1 MRQRPPGVFHPR
13 NSPCSAISRTK
24 RAVNPNALATS
35 RVEHSVGNEIT
46 GSFFMRE
53 FYHFNYKY
61 LLYLKKLI
69 FKLMSKRILIV
80 EDHAD
85 IRKLI
90 RMTLEFEYYDIHE
103 AANAQEGL
111 DAIRR
116 LHPQLVLLDIMMPG
130 EMDGL
135 DLCQMVKNDPSLG
148 LPQVVLLTARGQ
160 DKDIEAGMNAGAD
173 AYLLKPFSPLQ
184 LITTIDSLGIQTT
197 ETQ

>member
-1 MRQRPPGVFHPR
+1 
-13 NSPCSAISRTK
+13 
-24 RAVNPNALATS
+24 
-35 RVEHSVGNEIT
+35 
-46 GSFFMRE
+46 
-53 FYHFNYKY
+53 
-61 LLYLKKLI
+61 
-69 FKLMSKRILIV
+69 MSKRILIV

-85 IRKLI
+85 IRNLI

-116 LHPQLVLLDIMMPG
+116 LHPQLVVLDIMMPG

-197 ETQ
+197 ETP